1 MQCFAGGASLA
12 GWAVHYLM
20 IVKFLKVTVK
30 YHGFIALSRLWSK
43 GMKFGVNQ
51 KPPS

>member
-20 IVKFLKVTVK
+20 IVKFLKVAIIVASMV
-30 YHGFIALSRLWSK
+30 AL
-43 GMKFGVNQ
+43 
-51 KPPS
+51 